1 MAEIRDGVLDID
13 ECVSKI
19 FKKREIATVENVCAM
34 SSYSEEELRN
44 AVIDFYN
51 EFYSNSRRPVCPDLL
66 CYYIEDKWF
75 WRLLYAYRYYK
86 HVGNDE
92 RIVDFLT
99 QYNLTTEFVD
109 ALITRHPIQSGEFY
123 FFRAALVDY
132 YGRKEDDEIENQNEK
147 LRTAFNLD
155 VRCTMDD
162 LTNKINCIKISN
174 RFIRRETLK
183 SLGIQCIEVEIAKEK
198 YPERLSN
205 KLENVDAERLKNIGE
220 DGIVKI
226 GSYVRGGDII
236 VAKGKLSNLP
246 IRKEIDSS
254 VFLPQT
260 LEGKVVDVQVK
271 SQAKGDLLK
280 GKTNLLIRVYIDVQL
295 PIQKGDMLMDKSG
308 KCGIVIGTADDENVD
323 MIANFNFDGRVVK
336 RLDSPKEPHILHA
349 RGGINAQYSDFDD
362 TPLENGLNAPVVLT
376 KALVKKFVRNDFFS
390 VLQDVLFVTDVNAV
404 NRAKAIRILTPKMYN
419 ICNRNAIV
427 KFVEIGKAVGF
438 DVNIYSPDNGELKYE
453 DVINAPDLK
462 VDITPMTNDK
472 IDKTSKGQI
481 ENENSLNWNRW
492 RIFGRTEAEM
502 RQFMGHIELPISYCN
517 PIFPQIQLSKIL
529 VYPVRYRWIKPR
541 KSGSIVANWSQEV
554 YASIIQRRNRI
565 VHLTEYGTI
574 DIVLQNEKRGL
585 LEQVDDYYVKGCAI
599 RRNIYS
605 GLLSDYFGRLKDFFA
620 ASSIDYCATMR
631 TIAATDTQEGVC
643 LLPWNIIRII
653 FQDKMLTW
661 LSYDFQ
667 IIDKMEGIITELTAE
682 EILLRAIFGEK
693 WEIDEYEDVG
703 TFKLNRPKIRFKESK
718 EQDDELLMEKV
729 NQFLLNE
736 NVYVTAKDD
745 EGKILKLVPQA
756 ILDEDNEAAMVLN
769 PVDYEKLAIKE
780 GTPVVVIYDPI
791 DCGKKQKIND
801 RDKQEF
807 YDFIDALTNDKI
819 KKRDLPNLFSRCINE
834 INSKNIANSL
844 AFCMLTGRRL
854 FGSAES

>member
-13 ECVSKI
+13 ECISKI
-19 FKKREIATVENVCAM
+19 FKKHEIATVENVCAM

-92 RIVDFLT
+92 RIADFLT
-99 QYNLTTEFVD
+99 QYNLTTEYVD
-109 ALITRHPIQSGEFY
+109 ALITRHPIQSGLFY

-132 YGRKEDDEIENQNEK
+132 YGRKEIENQNEK

-155 VRCTMDD
+155 VRCTTDD

-174 RFIRRETLK
+174 RFVRRETLK

-198 YPERLSN
+198 YPERLTN
-205 KLENVDAERLKNIGE
+205 KLENVDAEKLKNIGE

-226 GSYVRGGDII
+226 GSYLRGGDII
-236 VAKGKLSNLP
+236 VAKENPFGN
-246 IRKEIDSS
+246 SS
-254 VFLPQT
+254 VILAQT

-280 GKTNLLIRVYIDVQL
+280 EKTDILIRVYIHIQL
-295 PIQKGDMLMDKSG
+295 PIQKGDVLMDKYG
-308 KCGIVIGTADDENVD
+308 KCGVVIGTADDENVD
-323 MIANFNFDGRVVK
+323 MIANFDFDGSVVK
-336 RLDSPKEPHILHA
+336 RLDSPRVPWVLHV
-349 RGGINAQYSDFDD
+349 RGGINCQYSDFND
-362 TPLENGLNAPVVLT
+362 TPLGNGLNAPVVLT
-376 KALVKKFVRNDFFS
+376 KALVRKFVRNDFFS
-390 VLQDVLFVTDVNAV
+390 VLQDILFVTDVNAV
-404 NRAKAIRILTPKMYN
+404 NRAKALRILTPKMYN

-438 DVNIYSPDNGELKYE
+438 DLNIYSPDNGELRYE
-453 DVINAPDLK
+453 EVINAPDLK

-472 IDKTSKGQI
+472 IDKTSKGKI
-481 ENENSLNWNRW
+481 SNGGCFFYTFEDRINGGLWDKS
-492 RIFGRTEAEM
+492 IFGEKEIEM

-517 PIFPQIQLSKIL
+517 PIFPRVQLNKVL

-554 YASIIQRRNRI
+554 YAGIIQRRNRI
-565 VHLTEYGTI
+565 IKLTEHETCDMI
-574 DIVLQNEKRGL
+574 LQCEKRIL
-585 LEQVDDYYVKGCAI
+585 LKRIDEYYVKGYVD
-599 RRNIYS
+599 RNIYS

-620 ASSIDYCATMR
+620 ASAIDYCATMR
-631 TIAATDTQEGVC
+631 TIVATDIQEGVC

-661 LSYDFQ
+661 LSYEFRIVD
-667 IIDKMEGIITELTAE
+667 EGEGVISEISAE
-682 EILLRAIFGEK
+682 ERLLKAIFGEK
-693 WEIDEYEDVG
+693 YVENEDIG
-703 TFKLNRPKIRFKESK
+703 TFKLNRPKVYLKK
-718 EQDDELLMEKV
+718 GQVQDVELLFEKV

-756 ILDEDNEAAMVLN
+756 ILDEDNDAAMVLN

-807 YDFIDALTNDKI
+807 YDFIDALTNDEI

>member
-13 ECVSKI
+13 ECISKI
-19 FKKREIATVENVCAM
+19 FKKHEIATVENVCAM

-86 HVGNDE
+86 HIGNDE
-92 RIVDFLT
+92 RIADFLT

-132 YGRKEDDEIENQNEK
+132 YGRKEDEEIENQNEK

-226 GSYVRGGDII
+226 GSYLRGGDII
-236 VAKGKLSNLP
+236 VAKEKPSGN
-246 IRKEIDSS
+246 SS
-254 VFLPQT
+254 VILAQT

-280 GKTNLLIRVYIDVQL
+280 EKADILIRVYIDIQL
-295 PIQKGDMLMDKSG
+295 PIQKGDVLMDKYG
-308 KCGIVIGTADDENVD
+308 KCGVVIGTADDENVD
-323 MIANFNFDGRVVK
+323 MIVNFNFDGSVVK
-336 RLDSPKEPHILHA
+336 RLDSPRAPWVLHI
-349 RGGINAQYSDFDD
+349 RGGINCQYSDFND
-362 TPLENGLNAPVVLT
+362 TPLGNGLNAPVVLT
-376 KALVKKFVRNDFFS
+376 KALVRNDFFS
-390 VLQDVLFVTDVNAV
+390 VLQDILFVTDVNAV
-404 NRAKAIRILTPKMYN
+404 NRAKALRILTPKMYN

-438 DVNIYSPDNGELKYE
+438 DLNIYSPDNGELRYE
-453 DVINAPDLK
+453 EVINAPDLK

-472 IDKTSKGQI
+472 IDKTSKGKI
-481 ENENSLNWNRW
+481 SNGGCFFYTFEDRINGGLWDKS
-492 RIFGRTEAEM
+492 IFGEKEIEM

-517 PIFPQIQLSKIL
+517 PIFPRVQLNKVL

-554 YASIIQRRNRI
+554 YAGIIQRRNRI
-565 VHLTEYGTI
+565 IKLTEHETCDMI
-574 DIVLQNEKRGL
+574 LQCEKRIL
-585 LEQVDDYYVKGCAI
+585 LKRIDEYYVKGYVD
-599 RRNIYS
+599 RNIYS

-620 ASSIDYCATMR
+620 ASAIDYCATMR
-631 TIAATDTQEGVC
+631 TIVATDIQEGVC

-661 LSYDFQ
+661 LSYEFRIVD
-667 IIDKMEGIITELTAE
+667 EGEGVISEISAE
-682 EILLRAIFGEK
+682 ERLLKAIFGEK
-693 WEIDEYEDVG
+693 YVENEDIG
-703 TFKLNRPKIRFKESK
+703 TFKLNRPKVYLKK
-718 EQDDELLMEKV
+718 GQVQDVELLIEKV

-756 ILDEDNEAAMVLN
+756 ILDEDNDAAMVLN